1 MTHAPIRLAAALGLL
16 IAVTVAA
23 WAHTGGSTGYAT
35 ITVDR
40 GAVRYSLTL
49 PASAL
54 TSDLADALRLAQG
67 GSARSREQ
75 LLDVL
80 RTRIVLH
87 ASGTRCEPGPGRL
100 QPAPVD
106 SLTVT
111 MSVDFAC
118 GPAVKELSVQDD
130 IFDTLGPD
138 HHTLTKVETPRGTQQ
153 FAFAPDSRQAR
164 FVVDDSGGGARATAS
179 FFMLGIE
186 HILSGYDHL
195 LFLLALLLPGGG
207 LLSLVKIITAFTIAH
222 SITLTLAVLQVV
234 TLPDRL
240 IEAVIALSIA
250 FVAAENLFFEPTVS
264 RRWLV
269 SFGFGLVHGF
279 GFSSALREL
288 GLPRQGLLLSLF
300 GFNAGVEA
308 GQALVIVG
316 CLPLLLLLRR
326 TRWASPAISTCS
338 LAVLAVGLVLF
349 VERAFL

>member
-1 MTHAPIRLAAALGLL
+1 MSRAAIHLALALV
-16 IAVTVAA
+16 IAGAVAA
-23 WAHTGGSTGYAT
+23 SAHTGGTTGYAS

-40 GAVRYSLTL
+40 GAVRYGLTL
-49 PASAL
+49 PSSAL
-54 TSDLADALRLAQG
+54 TSDLADALRLAQS

-75 LLDVL
+75 LLDL
-80 RTRIVLH
+80 IRTRIVLQ
-87 ASGTRCEPGPGRL
+87 AGGTRCEPGPGAL

-106 SLTVT
+106 SPTVT

-130 IFDTLGPD
+130 IFDALGPD
-138 HHTLTKVETPRGTQQ
+138 HHTLAKIETPSGTQQ

-164 FVVDDSGGGARATAS
+164 FAVDDTGSGARATGS

-186 HILSGYDHL
+186 HILTGYDHL

-222 SITLTLAVLQVV
+222 SVTLTLAVLQVV

-250 FVAAENLFFEPTVS
+250 CVAAENLFFKPMIS

-288 GLPRQGLLLSLF
+288 GLPRPGLLLSLF
-300 GFNAGVEA
+300 GFNAGVEV
-308 GQALVIVG
+308 GQALVIVV

-326 TRWASPAISTCS
+326 TRWASPAVATCS